1 MLAVHDVSAPA
12 GRFKAPARFHKTLYV
27 QVLLGVVAGILV
39 GHLWPELAVHVK
51 PLGDGFIKIVKMM
64 IVPVVFCTIV
74 IGIASVGKG
83 ARIGSTLLKAMAL
96 FYILTIVTLGTGLVA
111 VETLQPGVGM
121 HVDPASIDPAETA
134 RYAKSAK
141 KLDFVDVLLHVIP
154 PSFFTPFAEGEV
166 LPVLFIAIITGFGLR
181 RAGPAGAS
189 FLSGLEGFSRALFA
203 AFGFLM
209 RLAPFGAFGA
219 IAFIVA
225 KNGLKAVGN
234 LGLLIGT
241 FYAASLF
248 FVFVVLW
255 LLARIHGFSLLK
267 LLRYIREE
275 LLVVLGTSSTEP
287 VLPAML
293 YKLETLG
300 CSKASV
306 GLTLPLG
313 YSFNLDGTAI
323 YLTLASVFLAQA
335 LDVSLTHWQIISMIL
350 VMLLTS
356 KGAAGV
362 TGSGFAALVATL
374 AAMPDAVPL
383 AGVVLIAGIDRFMS
397 EARALTSLCSNAVAC
412 IVIAIWDSACDRE
425 VLAARLEAGTGGAVP
440 AQALPAAV
448 NRAA

>member
-1 MLAVHDVSAPA
+1 MIVATAAHGGPPKP
-12 GRFKAPARFHKTLYV
+12 FYMQLYF
-27 QVLLGVVAGILV
+27 QVLFGVIVGIILGHFAPDI
-39 GHLWPELAVHVK
+39 AVKFK
-51 PLGDGFIKIVKMM
+51 PLGDAFIKIVKMM

-74 IGIASVGKG
+74 IGIATVGG
-83 ARIGSTLLKAMAL
+83 NQSIGKTLLKAMAL
-96 FYILTIVTLGTGLVA
+96 FYVLTIIALITGLVA
-111 VETLQPGVGM
+111 VETIKPGSGM
-121 HVDPASIDPAETA
+121 HIAASSIDPSEAA

-141 KLDFVDVLLHVIP
+141 HLDFIDVLLHIIP

-181 RAGPAGAS
+181 RAGKAGQA
-189 FLSGLEGFSRALFA
+189 FLGGLESFSVALFA

-209 RLAPFGAFGA
+209 KLAPFGAFGA
-219 IAFIVA
+219 IAFIIA
-225 KNGLKAVGN
+225 KNGIASIGN
-234 LGLLIGT
+234 LGLLILT
-241 FYAASLF
+241 FYVASIF
-248 FVFVVLW
+248 FVFVILG
-255 LLARIHGFSLLK
+255 LLARLHGFSIFK

-293 YKLETLG
+293 FKLEKLG

-335 LDVSLTHWQIISMIL
+335 LDIQLTQWQIISMIF

-374 AAMPDAVPL
+374 AAMPDTVPV
-383 AGVVLIAGIDRFMS
+383 AGVVIIAGIDRFMS

-412 IVIAIWDSACDRE
+412 IVVAMWEGACDKAVLKRE
-425 VLAARLEAGTGGAVP
+425 LTEGYATLPDEVP
-440 AQALPAAV
+440 EQAQAA
-448 NRAA
+448 